1 VSELEVGDGVFEVLS
16 TSGDT
21 HLGGD
26 DFDKRIVDWL
36 AADFKANEGID
47 LVKDRQA
54 LQRLTEAAEKAKM
67 ELSSTTQT
75 SISLPFITAT
85 ADGPKH
91 IEATL
96 TRAKFEELCSDL
108 LDRCRVPVEQ
118 ALKDAGLKLSDLNEV
133 IMVGGSTRI
142 PAVQELVKKLAG
154 KVRGFAFFFVS
165 SVEVDEKQAKTNKF
179 FNKY

>member
-1 VSELEVGDGVFEVLS
+1 
-16 TSGDT
+16 
-21 HLGGD
+21 
-26 DFDKRIVDWL
+26 
-36 AADFKANEGID
+36 
-47 LVKDRQA
+47 
-54 LQRLTEAAEKAKM
+54 M

-118 ALKDAGLKLSDLNEV
+118 ALKDGTFGFRFARSGSGSGSERGSEGAFLLVSFLRVPPLPSSLPTLTLSFSFLFTQKTLSTAGLKLSDLNEV

-154 KVRGFAFFFVS
+154 KVRPRGRKI
-165 SVEVDEKQAKTNKF
+165 EKNLQGGRERGTEKNE
-179 FNKY
+179 NR